1 VSGALSRP
9 GLQSAPCAYRPN
21 FPASSPYV
29 TTLGATQGVE
39 SGLPETVCSAYTG
52 GGITSGGGFSAV
64 FAKPAYQASAVSGY
78 FGHLATSP
86 AAGFDTSGRGYPDVA
101 VAGHSYEVIIGGKVQ
116 SVDGTSCSS
125 PAFAAMISLINAK
138 RKTEGKMPLGFLNHM
153 LYATSTAAAFN
164 DITTGNNRCTA
175 NGQTREWSKSGRNF
189 GILPPTCCCEGFD
202 AAEGWDPV
210 SGLGSVNFQK
220 LAQALN

>member
-1 VSGALSRP
+1 M
-9 GLQSAPCAYRPN
+9 
-21 FPASSPYV
+21 
-29 TTLGATQGVE
+29 TTLGATQGIE

-64 FAKPAYQASAVSGY
+64 FAKPAYQVSAVSGY
-78 FGHLATSP
+78 FGHLATPP

-138 RKTEGKMPLGFLNHM
+138 RKAEGKTPLGFLNHM

-175 NGQTREWSKSGRNF
+175 GGQSLF

-202 AAEGWDPV
+202 AAKGWDPV